1 MKTVKDIN
9 DMGKSLTAD
18 GVTTLWKRI
27 KAAFVGVADVSVE
40 ATADSVVKRT
50 GDGDIKTRTIVSS
63 ESDTYYA
70 LPDCSDEL
78 REDADGVL
86 ASEEYALEQAKAQA
100 EQARLGARSWLETMH
115 NVYTN
120 VVHCPLVWNTK
131 TVINGAVTAGF
142 VVDDFFGK
150 GYEPSLYRNSFDWK
164 CSLLFYKPAGSGTGV
179 LTVGNL
185 NGHQLWWEDSGTAPP
200 VLEPGYIYRVTFRKY
215 EAISTD
221 GSTLITPYIWGKVEK
236 CKITT

>member
-1 MKTVKDIN
+1 
-9 DMGKSLTAD
+9 MGKSLTAD

-40 ATADSVVKRT
+40 ATAGSVVQRT
-50 GDGDIKTRTIVSS
+50 GEGDIKTRTIVSS

-70 LPDCSDEL
+70 LPDCSDGL

-100 EQARLGARSWLETMH
+100 ENARLGVINIL
-115 NVYTN
+115 NTN
-120 VVHCPLVWNTK
+120 QVAFTSVNNCSLIWNTK
-131 TVINGAVTAGF
+131 TVINGAVTTGF
-142 VVDDFFGK
+142 VVTNFSGNGNDTN
-150 GYEPSLYRNSFDWK
+150 LYRNQFDWK
-164 CSLLFYKPAGSGTGV
+164 CSLLFYKPAGSSTGE

-185 NGHQLWWEDSGTAPP
+185 NGHQLWWEDSGTTPP

>member
-1 MKTVKDIN
+1 
-9 DMGKSLTAD
+9 MGKSLTAD

-27 KAAFVGVADVSVE
+27 KAAFVGLGDVSVA
-40 ATADSVVKRT
+40 ATADSVVRRT
-50 GDGDIKTRTIVSS
+50 GSGDIKARAIVSS
-63 ESDTYYA
+63 EGDTYYA

-100 EQARLGARSWLETMH
+100 EQARLGAIGWGETMQ

-120 VVHCPLVWNTK
+120 VVICPLVWNTR
-131 TVINGAVTAGF
+131 TVINGAVAASF
-142 VVDDFFGK
+142 VVTGFSGK
-150 GYEPSLYRNSFDWK
+150 GYEPSLYRNVYDWK
-164 CSLLFYKPAGSGTGV
+164 CSLLFYKPAGSSTGD
-179 LTVGNL
+179 LTVANL
-185 NGHQLWWEDSGTAPP
+185 NGHQLWWEDSGTTPP

-215 EAISTD
+215 EAISAD
-221 GSTLITPYIWGKVEK
+221 GSTLITPYIWGKVDK